1 MDITELQNEAKRAFD
16 HALAKKNLQQR
27 MEARLNV
34 SYNNGFFT
42 VTKEQVCF
50 LNLMGAQEIVLLDDY
65 QVPIK
70 VNALELCKKMSAR
83 YHEIMN
89 EWAEEYEQ
97 LKKIRTA
104 NHV

>member
-1 MDITELQNEAKRAFD
+1 MDIIELQNEAKRAFD

-42 VTKEQVCF
+42 VTKEQLCF
-50 LNLMGAQEIVLLDDY
+50 LHLMHSKEIVLLDDY
-65 QVPIK
+65 QVPIR
-70 VNALELCKKMSAR
+70 VNALELYTKMSAR

-97 LKKIRTA
+97 LKSIRTA
-104 NHV
+104 KNV